1 MPFRSD
7 GTYSFVY
14 EESRANRVPSN
25 QRTPKPLSALTK
37 KLFDTI
43 DDENLEDF
51 KQALAEGAD
60 VNAFDE
66 EGMTPLMS
74 TANAYI
80 TSNDQPTLEK
90 MAKLLIQNRSI
101 NINAQSKQ
109 AISEEQWR
117 YTRDFQG
124 VILLGFRPTADMRKD
139 TALHIACQVGAKDMV
154 KMLLTHPDVETDVR
168 NCEYKSPANCIARG
182 SEDIIKLEFEKAQ
195 KGKELLTVL
204 PEDIGSA
211 QTLLNQDFN
220 PNCWKEN
227 QSGEIETPLSLIIKS
242 CLEGIT
248 EDKKEVLVKLL
259 KHKELDFSQI
269 KSIPAIEQLGGMNN
283 IPVDSTE
290 QFVQELVEKLEKIKA
305 QPTKKDRK
313 LNNTREE
320 SNERIHR
327 KSDGRAN
334 SPGGK
339 QNNYALTFFILS
351 GTFVVGACLTIV
363 DYPEISAGLAAVALG
378 LFLVGYFL
386 YKGDEKDIGPGSATD
401 NPQVTSI
408 FISSPNSAE
417 NFCTY

>member
-1 MPFRSD
+1 
-7 GTYSFVY
+7 
-14 EESRANRVPSN
+14 
-25 QRTPKPLSALTK
+25 
-37 KLFDTI
+37 
-43 DDENLEDF
+43 
-51 KQALAEGAD
+51 
-60 VNAFDE
+60 
-66 EGMTPLMS
+66 
-74 TANAYI
+74 
-80 TSNDQPTLEK
+80 
-90 MAKLLIQNRSI
+90 
-101 NINAQSKQ
+101 
-109 AISEEQWR
+109 
-117 YTRDFQG
+117 
-124 VILLGFRPTADMRKD
+124 MRKD
-139 TALHIACQVGAKDMV
+139 TALHIACQVVAKNMV
-154 KMLLTHPDVETDVR
+154 KMLLTHLDVETDVR

-269 KSIPAIEQLGGMNN
+269 KSIPAIEQLVGMNN

-305 QPTKKDRK
+305 QPKKKDRK

-334 SPGGK
+334 SPGEK

-363 DYPEISAGLAAVALG
+363 DYPEISSGLAAVALG
-378 LFLVGYFL
+378 LFLVWYLL
-386 YKGDEKDIGPGSATD
+386 YKGDEKDIVPGSATD